1 MTAWLPSALVA
12 HLWQSTWFAA
22 AVWLAALVLRHHSA
36 RLRYWL
42 WAAASLKFL
51 VPFSW
56 LVSLGARFEWRAA
69 PAAARPAAA
78 FVMTEVFAPSRLLAV
93 PDIVTRQ
100 TTTVPLVLV
109 SVWLAGTAT
118 ALFWWW
124 RQWLPVRAAVR
135 AATPVTL
142 LDEPDLAGLP
152 VLQSSLMFEPG
163 VIGVRRPVL
172 LVPAGLVE
180 RLTPAQIRALVAH
193 ERCHVRCHDNLFAAI
208 NMAVEAIFWF
218 HPLVWWIAARQIDE
232 RERACDEAV
241 LRAGSEPTDY
251 AEGILTVCRWSLA
264 SPVICISGI
273 TGSDL
278 RTRIEAIMASRIGR
292 RLNGTGRILLALGAV
307 TMLGGPIGLGLFD
320 VAAQSSNAP
329 AARFDVVAIKRSPE
343 GGSGVT
349 FAPMPGGRLHVVNNP
364 VMNLIQNAYNIPQYR
379 ITGAPE
385 WVKEERYDLE
395 AKTEGSPSRAEM
407 MLKLQTLLADRFRL
421 KIHRET
427 KDGPV
432 FILTVPKGGSRL
444 SRFKEG
450 SCVDR
455 SPGAVLAPDEKRP
468 NCGNNLL
475 RQRGQNFAWVA
486 TRIDMRGVAD
496 VLAIITRRNVID
508 QTGITGLFD
517 VNVELPPLLPE
528 VGGVSDQPAADS
540 GVSMFTVLREQLG
553 LTLESGK
560 GPVDYLVVDSV
571 ARPSEN

>member
-1 MTAWLPSALVA
+1 MMAWLPSALVA

-22 AVWLAALVLRHHSA
+22 VVWLAAVILRHHSA

-69 PAAARPAAA
+69 PAVARPAAA
-78 FVMTEVFAPSRLLAV
+78 FVMTEVFAPSGLLAV
-93 PDIVTRQ
+93 PDMVTHQ
-100 TTTVPLVLV
+100 TTIVPLVLA

-124 RQWLPVRAAVR
+124 RQWLPVRAALG

-142 LDEPDLAGLP
+142 LDEPDLAGLA
-152 VLQSSLMFEPG
+152 VLESSLMLEPG

-180 RLTPAQIRALVAH
+180 RLTSAQIRALVAH

-264 SPVICISGI
+264 SPVMCISGI

-278 RTRIEAIMASRIGR
+278 RTRIETIMASRIGR
-292 RLNGTGRILLALGAV
+292 RLNGTGRMLLALGAV
-307 TMLGGPIGLGLFD
+307 IMLCGPIALGLFN
-320 VAAQSSNAP
+320 VAAQSSNLP

-343 GGSGVT
+343 GGTGVT
-349 FAPMPGGRLHVVNNP
+349 FAAMPGGRLHVVNNP
-364 VMNLIQNAYNIPQYR
+364 VMNLIQNAYRLPSYR
-379 ITGAPE
+379 ILGAPD
-385 WVKEERYDLE
+385 WLSADRYDLE
-395 AKTEGSPSRAEM
+395 AKTEGAPSKSEM
-407 MLKLQTLLADRFRL
+407 MGMLQTLLADRFKL
-421 KIHRET
+421 KVHRET
-427 KDGPV
+427 RDGPV
-432 FILTVPKGGSRL
+432 YILAAAKGGPRL
-444 SRFKEG
+444 SLFKEG

-455 SPGAVLAPDEKRP
+455 SPGAELAPDEKRP

-475 RQRGQNFAWVA
+475 RQRGRNFAWVA
-486 TRIDMRGVAD
+486 TRIDMGGV
-496 VLAIITRRNVID
+496 VSILGIVTRRNVID

-517 VNVELPPLLPE
+517 VNVELPPLAPE
-528 VGGVSDQPAADS
+528 IVGADPSPDDS
-540 GVSMFTVLREQLG
+540 GASVFTVLREQLG
-553 LTLESGK
+553 LTLEPGK

-571 ARPSEN
+571 ARPTEN